1 MKDGKYCQLTFDGNG
16 GVPLEWYQSNFA
28 KDILLE
34 ELVKMAEKEVSSDG
48 LAAKPTPMGILQ
60 GRLCSRLPIRSSDG
74 SVKLCSDKRPQCN
87 AATGGSA
94 QSRLW
99 LDICATTL
107 NAEVFVADF
116 PEPTCKGAAMIAK

>member
-1 MKDGKYCQLTFDGNG
+1 VKDGKYCQLTFDGNG

-74 SVKLCSDKRPQCN
+74 SVSFALIS
-87 AATGGSA
+87 G
-94 QSRLW
+94 
-99 LDICATTL
+99 L
-107 NAEVFVADF
+107 NATPLPAEVPKAGYGWISVQLL
-116 PEPTCKGAAMIAK
+116 